1 MSVKSRLARQAVKT
15 TAKHTAHGTA
25 SKFTRK
31 PFRSITL
38 LAIGAAAGGAI
49 GWLIGR
55 SGGDE
60 GYREPLAGTSG
71 PTSVVTPTDQ
81 TDNSSEAASE
91 TGAVS

>member
-1 MSVKSRLARQAVKT
+1 MSVKTTLARQAVKT
-15 TAKHTAHGTA
+15 TAKHTAHGAA

-31 PFRSITL
+31 PFRSVTL
-38 LAIGAAAGGAI
+38 LAIGAALGGLV

-60 GYREPLAGTSG
+60 PFEPVHPSG
-71 PTSVVTPTDQ
+71 PTSVVTSPTTQ
-81 TDNSSEAASE
+81 TNSNSTESASE

>member
-25 SKFTRK
+25 SKFTRR
-31 PFRSITL
+31 PFRTITL
-38 LAIGAAAGGAI
+38 LALGAAIGGLV

-55 SGGDE
+55 DGG
-60 GYREPLAGTSG
+60 GPATAAGTSG
-71 PTSVVTPTDQ
+71 PTGVVTSPTN
-81 TDNSSEAASE
+81 NSTEQASE

>member
-1 MSVKSRLARQAVKT
+1 MSVKTTLAKKAVKS
-15 TAKHTAHGTA
+15 TAKHTARGSA

-31 PFRSITL
+31 PFRSVTL
-38 LAIGAAAGGAI
+38 LALGAAVGGII

-60 GYREPLAGTSG
+60 PFEPVAPAG
-71 PTSVVTPTDQ
+71 PTSVVTSPTQ
-81 TDNSSEAASE
+81 TNNSTEHASE